1 MTIATA
7 SIISIKTTIAVNCE
21 LILLDDKLNIEIH
34 LQYISR
40 SIYNIYRDPF
50 TIYRDPFTIS
60 QTLPFTISQTLPFTI
75 SQTLPFTI
83 SQTLPFTISQTL
95 PFTISL
101 HLQYLSIYNISNSRF
116 TISQTPNLQY
126 LKLSLNHNY
135 YDYYCYHPKMNLPF
149 IFIY

>member
-83 SQTLPFTISQTL
+83 SQTLPFTIS
-95 PFTISL
+95 L

>member
-83 SQTLPFTISQTL
+83 S
-95 PFTISL
+95 L